1 MIDSIATR
9 DYTIERL
16 SKKNLSDL
24 DKLHHAVYRK
34 QHLPGYF
41 SKKYDTAYT
50 GAEYI
55 GYIAYNSNQNPIA
68 FYGVIPCFIRYK
80 DQLYLSAQS
89 ADTMTHPHYRFKG
102 LFVQLANITL
112 DLAREEGIGLIFGF
126 PNQNSLHGFLVKLKW
141 QLTEMMDCYNIP
153 VGIISAERIA
163 KKLSVT
169 RKFYQKYQR
178 YVLKKY
184 VVDQKGVESSILKDN
199 YAGINRN
206 AHYFNYRTYHDTQVI
221 RIGHAL
227 LWIKIRNGLIIGDIS
242 CETEDFDDMMEQLQ
256 KLAFRLGLQRIQFHT
271 SHQTRLSALFAERYE
286 AMPSFYILFKDLGSD
301 IPLDKIKFTF
311 ADVDIF

>member
-1 MIDSIATR
+1 MIEGAATK

-24 DKLHHAVYRK
+24 DKLHYAVYRK

-41 SKKYDTAYT
+41 EKKYDTAYA

-55 GYIAYNSNQNPIA
+55 GYIAYNKNQAPIA
-68 FYGVIPCFIRYK
+68 FYGVIPCFITYQ
-80 DQLYLSAQS
+80 DDIYLAAQS
-89 ADTMTHPHYRFKG
+89 ADTMTHPQYRFKG

-112 DLAREEGIGLIFGF
+112 DLARKEGIGLIFGF

-141 QLTEMMDCYNIP
+141 QLTEMMDCYIIP
-153 VGIISAERIA
+153 VGIIPVERIA
-163 KKLSVT
+163 KKLAVT
-169 RKFYQKYQR
+169 RKLYQKYQQQ
-178 YVLKKY
+178 VLKKY
-184 VVDQKGVESSILKDN
+184 LVDEKGIGNSVLKDK
-199 YAGINRN
+199 YGGISRN
-206 AHYFNYRTYHDTQVI
+206 VHYLNYRTYHDTQVI
-221 RIGHAL
+221 RIGKAL
-227 LWIKIRNGLIIGDIS
+227 LWIKIRNGLIIGDID
-242 CETEDFDDMMEQLQ
+242 CEMEDFDDMMEKLR
-256 KLAFRLGLQRIQFHT
+256 KLAFRLGLQHIQFHT

-286 AMPSFYILFKDLGSD
+286 AMPSFYILFKDLGSN